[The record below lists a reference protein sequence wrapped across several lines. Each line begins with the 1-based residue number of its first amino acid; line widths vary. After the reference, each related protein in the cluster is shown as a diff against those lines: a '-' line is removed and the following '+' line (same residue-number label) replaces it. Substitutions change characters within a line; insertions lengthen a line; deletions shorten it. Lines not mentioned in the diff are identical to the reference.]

1 MTTFEPYRGFRIEV
15 DQHGHFVAEVG
26 TETCRAE
33 SMDGI
38 RRSIDAEMQIRAE
51 DPVSILVVPFDSG
64 HVLPHR
70 DARPETVLWHS
81 VDYNYLSFKGSDPG
95 TGEKADGYDR
105 VVRADTK
112 IGKRVIKLKRR
123 LRSAYGEYRKLEK
136 EYEALEEQH
145 GLRPP
150 DSGDAWDFDRLAA
163 QGWMVAHL
171 NDTT

>member
-1 MTTFEPYRGFRIEV
+1 M
-15 DQHGHFVAEVG
+15 AEVG

-38 RRSIDAEMQIRAE
+38 RKSIDAEMQIRAE
-51 DPVSILVVPFDSG
+51 DPVSILVVTFDSAY
-64 HVLPHR
+64 VLPS
-70 DARPETVLWHS
+70 DARPETVIWHS
-81 VDYNYLSFKGSDPG
+81 VDYNYLSFKGSDPS

-105 VVRADTK
+105 VVRADTD
-112 IGKRVIKLKRR
+112 IGKRVIELKRL
-123 LRSAYGEYRKLEK
+123 LRSAYGEYKALE
-136 EYEALEEQH
+136 EQYEALEEQH